1 MKRFTRVLPLL
12 LAAGLQL
19 LPLLRN
25 IVTAPAA
32 TSSFAI
38 ILRWT
43 IGSSAALGAYDAY
56 SATTTGGGSA
66 PYFISPT
73 NYSGTTGVYFTN
85 NITITNIG
93 SDTGAYFKLYNA
105 TFTVISGN
113 ISNNVVTTNC
123 MPTGLFFKCLDY
135 APAKGYILG
144 SIYGT
149 PTNPVTNLF
158 VHIQAGWKSLT
169 PVDTTNYFTISSA
182 SAVTPPVITN
192 QPASFTNVAGGNA
205 TFTVTAGTAPLSYR
219 WFFNT
224 NTSLLNA
231 TNTSLSL
238 TNVLASQA
246 GKYSVIVTN
255 SSGSVTSAFA
265 ILTVTNP
272 LPTALSTPTNSGGV
286 FRFTF
291 IPTMGLT
298 NSVQTNNGLTG
309 GVWAVLTNVPPP
321 ATAAPVTVT
330 DALGSSNRF
339 YRVAIQ
345 P

>member
-1 MKRFTRVLPLL
+1 MKRFTRALPLL

-43 IGSSAALGAYDAY
+43 IGSSAALGAFDACSGASNY
-56 SATTTGGGSA
+56 FTSTNIFTG
-66 PYFISPT
+66 T
-73 NYSGTTGVYFTN
+73 VGVRFTN
-85 NITITNIG
+85 NLTLLSSG
-93 SDTGAYFKLYNA
+93 SGSGAA
-105 TFTVISGN
+105 TTL
-113 ISNNVVTTNC
+113 TTNGISAFLTVNGQTTNFA
-123 MPTGLFFKCLDY
+123 MPAGLIMKFVDVDPIY
-135 APAKGYILG
+135 DA
-144 SIYGT
+144 IYGT
-149 PTNPVTNLF
+149 PTTIGTNSFTITLSYPGQTS
-158 VHIQAGWKSLT
+158 V
-169 PVDTTNYFTISSA
+169 TTNITIRITALVA
-182 SAVTPPVITN
+182 SPPVITN
-192 QPASFTNVAGGNA
+192 QPASLTNVAGGNA

-238 TNVLASQA
+238 TNVRASQA

-265 ILTVTNP
+265 TLTVTNP

-298 NSVQTNNGLTG
+298 NSVQTNSGLTG

>member
-1 MKRFTRVLPLL
+1 MKRFTRALPLL

-56 SATTTGGGSA
+56 SAA
-66 PYFISPT
+66 T
-73 NYSGTTGVYFTN
+73 NYFTSTNIFTGTVGVPFTN
-85 NITITNIG
+85 NLTIK
-93 SDTGAYFKLYNA
+93 SSGADPGA
-105 TFTVISGN
+105 
-113 ISNNVVTTNC
+113 VTTLTTNGISAFLTINGQTTNFA
-123 MPTGLFFKCLDY
+123 MPAGLIMKFIDVNPIY
-135 APAKGYILG
+135 D

-149 PTNPVTNLF
+149 PTTIGTNSFTITLSYPGQTS
-158 VHIQAGWKSLT
+158 V
-169 PVDTTNYFTISSA
+169 TTNITIRITALVA
-182 SAVTPPVITN
+182 SPPVITN
-192 QPASFTNVAGGNA
+192 QPASLTNVAGGNA

-238 TNVLASQA
+238 TNVRASQA

-265 ILTVTNP
+265 TLTVTNP

-298 NSVQTNNGLTG
+298 NSVQTNSGLTG
-309 GVWAVLTNVPPP
+309 GVWAVRTNVPPP

>member
-1 MKRFTRVLPLL
+1 MKRFTRALPLL

-43 IGSSAALGAYDAY
+43 IGSSAALGAFDSVSRASVPSY
-56 SATTTGGGSA
+56 T
-66 PYFISPT
+66 SPT
-73 NYSGTTGVYFTN
+73 NFSGTVGSFFTN
-85 NITITNIG
+85 NITL
-93 SDTGAYFKLYNA
+93 SATGADGKSVSTITTNSISVTL
-105 TFTVISGN
+105 TISGQ
-113 ISNNVVTTNC
+113 TTNFA
-123 MPTGLFFKCLDY
+123 MPQGLNFRFIDNKSLANGVY
-135 APAKGYILG
+135 N
-144 SIYGT
+144 SIFGT
-149 PTNPVTNLF
+149 PTSVGTNSF
-158 VHIQAGWKSLT
+158 TITMAYMGS
-169 PVDTTNYFTISSA
+169 TISSTNITIRITAAVA
-182 SAVTPPVITN
+182 SPPVITN

-238 TNVLASQA
+238 TNVRASQA

-265 ILTVTNP
+265 TLTVTNP

-298 NSVQTNNGLTG
+298 NSVQTNSGLTG

>member
-1 MKRFTRVLPLL
+1 MKRFTRALPLL

-43 IGSSAALGAYDAY
+43 IGSSAALGAFDSVSRA
-56 SATTTGGGSA
+56 SS
-66 PYFISPT
+66 PVIFISPT
-73 NYSGTTGVYFTN
+73 NFTGTVGVYFTN
-85 NITITNIG
+85 NVVITNNAG
-93 SDTGAYFKLYNA
+93 DAGAYFFLTNKLGITSPTLFN
-105 TFTVISGN
+105 GN
-113 ISNNVVTTNC
+113 STTNC
-123 MPTGLFFKCLDY
+123 MPPGLVFKCYD
-135 APAKGYILG
+135 PNNGGTAKPIYGV
-144 SIYGT
+144 IYGT
-149 PTNPVTNLF
+149 PT
-158 VHIQAGWKSLT
+158 T
-169 PVDTTNYFTISSA
+169 PMTNYFVNVNAGHPSGTPITTNIYFTINAA

-205 TFTVTAGTAPLSYR
+205 TFTVLAGTAPLSYR
-219 WFFNT
+219 CFFNT

-238 TNVLASQA
+238 TNVRASQA

-265 ILTVTNP
+265 TLTVTNP

-298 NSVQTNNGLTG
+298 NSVQTNSGLTG

-339 YRVAIQ
+339 YRVMIQ